1 MLPIRGV
8 LYTLT
13 TSVPLLVGIQVLDG
27 VANAIFGVV
36 SVLVIADLTRGT
48 GRFNITQGGLAT
60 AVGIGASVSTT
71 FAGYLVQR
79 YGYSV
84 SFLGLGWWWW
94 RGSCFGL
101 ACPRRS
107 HGMRCGLLCQLEA
120 LAWDKTTNAL
130 WSVSSA
136 DGSEHGFVNQLSV
149 PAISLQFRPSV
160 AIICREWRSKH
171 GVQV

>member
-1 MLPIRGV
+1 M

-84 SFLGLGWWWW
+84 SFLGLGVVAWLVLWIGVPETLA
-94 RGSCFGL
+94 RHEVRSAVSAGSAGL
-101 ACPRRS
+101 GQNDECAVEC
-107 HGMRCGLLCQLEA
+107 
-120 LAWDKTTNAL
+120 
-130 WSVSSA
+130 
-136 DGSEHGFVNQLSV
+136 
-149 PAISLQFRPSV
+149 
-160 AIICREWRSKH
+160 
-171 GVQV
+171 